1 MPNGGTDCC
10 GTCFFNSKNDGLTG
24 FGPTSDKKGKSICVI
39 RKIEIPNPYWTYCP
53 NHNGHNRDKIEVP
66 VGPVTTY
73 GQDNSGK
80 ATMKVWLDPPDSE
93 IIRETL
99 LTELDKTSISRT
111 AFFPSPTHF
120 EHQVIRHLAF
130 LKEKRALPRLYELT
144 QTSFGDHR
152 YPPTFMTEWV
162 SDLIGYAVE
171 ALLEISEGNNY
182 LEKVQHLIDIG
193 ITEKY
198 IPENDPYQ
206 SIRYYLIRGLEY
218 CAQPLADIML
228 RKGLKDPQKS
238 IRNTASEILEKRT
251 YLNSQ

>member
-53 NHNGHNRDKIEVP
+53 NHNGHNHDRIDIPIE
-66 VGPVTTY
+66 PVTTHSR
-73 GQDNSGK
+73 DNSGK
-80 ATMKVWLDPPDSE
+80 ETRKAWLDPPDSE

-99 LTELDKTSISRT
+99 LIELEKTSITRT
-111 AFFPSPTHF
+111 APFPSPTHF

-144 QTSFGDHR
+144 QTNFGDHR
-152 YPPTFMTEWV
+152 YPSTLMTEWI
-162 SDLIGYAVE
+162 SDLIGYAIE
-171 ALLEISEGNNY
+171 ALLEISEGNEY
-182 LEKVQHLIDIG
+182 LEKVQHFIDFG
-193 ITEKY
+193 ITENYNPKNA
-198 IPENDPYQ
+198 PFQ
-206 SIRYYLIRGLEY
+206 CIRYCLIRGLEY
-218 CAQPLADIML
+218 CHQPLADILL
-228 RKGLKDPQKS
+228 RKGLKDPLKS

-251 YLNSQ
+251 